1 MLHTPLHDWHVAHGG
16 KMVEFAGWSM
26 PVYYSSITAEHQTVR
41 QSVGLFDISHM
52 ARFQVIGGQSTE
64 FLDHLLTAN
73 VPSMQSSEIRYSLV
87 CRENGGILDDV
98 LVYRFA
104 DYHLVVANASNR
116 AKIWNWMEDH
126 LGAWDIALKDLTE
139 SWAMV
144 AIQGPKSLDLLQ
156 PLVKANLQAMKY
168 YTGMIAVV
176 SGESGIISRTGYT
189 GEDGFEVILPSDQA
203 VRFWETLLQ
212 TGQQL
217 QVQPCGLG
225 CRDTLRLEAGMP
237 LYGHEMDETVDPI
250 TARLGFGVH
259 LDGANFVGKEAIVK
273 RKTHGTLQT
282 RVGLRL
288 EGKRIAREGAIVL
301 QQGRQVGRVTSGT
314 YSPTLQQSIAMS
326 LVEREASAV
335 GTALEVDLRGQRIAA
350 EVVKLP
356 FYSRTRT

>member
-26 PVYYSSITAEHQTVR
+26 PIYYTSITEEHQAVR
-41 QSVGLFDISHM
+41 QHVGLFDISHM

-64 FLDHLLTAN
+64 FLDHLMTAN
-73 VPSMQSSEIRYSLV
+73 VPSMTSSEIRYSLV

-116 AKIWNWMEDH
+116 LKIWNWMEDH
-126 LGAWDIALKDLTE
+126 LGAWDVALKDLTE
-139 SWAMV
+139 SWAMI
-144 AIQGPKSLDLLQ
+144 AIQGPRSLELLQ

-203 VRFWETLLQ
+203 VRFWESLLQ
-212 TGQQL
+212 SGAHL
-217 QVQPCGLG
+217 QVRPCGLG

-237 LYGHEMDETVDPI
+237 LYGHEMDESVDPI
-250 TARLGFGVH
+250 TARLGFGVY
-259 LDGANFVGKEAIVK
+259 LEGANFVGKEAIAK
-273 RKTHGTLQT
+273 RKAHGTLQA
-282 RVGLRL
+282 RIGLRL

-301 QQGRQVGRVTSGT
+301 QQGRQIGRITSGT
-314 YSPTLQQSIAMS
+314 YSPTLQQSIAMA
-326 LVEREASAV
+326 LVERESASV
-335 GTALEVDLRGQRIAA
+335 GTALEVDLRSQRIPA

-356 FYSRTRT
+356 FYSRTRS

>member
-1 MLHTPLHDWHVAHGG
+1 MLHTPLHDWHVGHGG

-26 PVYYSSITAEHQTVR
+26 PVYYTSISEEHQAVR
-41 QSVGLFDISHM
+41 ERVGLFDISHM
-52 ARFQVIGGQSTE
+52 ARFQVIGSQSTE
-64 FLDHLLTAN
+64 FLDHLMTAD
-73 VPSMQSSEIRYSLV
+73 VSAMRSSEIKYSLV

-126 LGAWDIALKDLTE
+126 LGAWDVALKDLTE
-139 SWAMV
+139 SWAMLAV
-144 AIQGPKSLDLLQ
+144 QGPRSIDLLQ
-156 PLVKANLQAMKY
+156 PLVKANLQPMRY

-176 SGESGIISRTGYT
+176 SGESGIVSRTGYT

-212 TGQQL
+212 AGDQFQIR
-217 QVQPCGLG
+217 PCGLG

-237 LYGHEMDETVDPI
+237 LYGHEMDETIDPI

-259 LDGANFVGKEAIVK
+259 LEGANFVGKEAILK
-273 RKTHGTLQT
+273 RKSAGVLQT
-282 RVGLRL
+282 RVGLKL
-288 EGKRIAREGAIVL
+288 EGKRIAREGAIVMK
-301 QQGRQVGRVTSGT
+301 QGKQVGRVTSGT
-314 YSPTLQQSIAMS
+314 YSPTLQQAIAMA
-326 LVEREASAV
+326 LVERESTAP

-356 FYSRTRT
+356 FYSRTRS

>member
-1 MLHTPLHDWHVAHGG
+1 
-16 KMVEFAGWSM
+16 
-26 PVYYSSITAEHQTVR
+26 
-41 QSVGLFDISHM
+41 M
-52 ARFQVIGGQSTE
+52 ARFQVIGDQSAE
-64 FLDHLLTAN
+64 FLDHLMTAN
-73 VPSMQSSEIRYSLV
+73 VTSMRSSDIRYSLA

-116 AKIWNWMEDH
+116 TKIWNWMEDH
-126 LGAWDIALKDLTE
+126 LAAWDVALKDLTV
-139 SWAMV
+139 SWAMI
-144 AIQGPKSLDLLQ
+144 AIQGPKSLALLQ
-156 PLVKANLQAMKY
+156 PLVRANLQAMKY

-203 VRFWETLLQ
+203 VRFWESLMQ
-212 TGQQL
+212 SGQQL

-259 LDGANFVGKEAIVK
+259 LDGANFVGKEAILK
-273 RKTHGTLQT
+273 RKSHGTLQT

-314 YSPTLQQSIAMS
+314 FSPTLQQSIAMA
-326 LVEREASAV
+326 LVERESGSV
-335 GTALEVDLRGQRIAA
+335 GNSLEVDLRGQRIAA